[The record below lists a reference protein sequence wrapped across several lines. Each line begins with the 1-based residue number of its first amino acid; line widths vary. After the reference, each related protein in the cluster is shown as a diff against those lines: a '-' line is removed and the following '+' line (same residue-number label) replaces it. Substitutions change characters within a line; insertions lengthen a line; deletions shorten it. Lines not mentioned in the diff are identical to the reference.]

1 MKALPFAGIFLSTVS
16 FASAQEA
23 ATLNPKPDGIGL
35 LSTDWGLTL
44 QLKSL
49 EGAGLGLDYT
59 WVPFP
64 DARNGDDLIE
74 QYGALGNADW
84 GLLADIKAEGFLAF
98 QSGGD
103 ATSPK
108 ALSVEGNLFTNIIAS
123 EVAGQDWWVD
133 VGVSAFQLEADQ
145 DFDRINYVFRPYV
158 LTPIPGSHLLSG
170 AIQDLFGIPAS
181 GATADGGVDLRN
193 DRPVYLRAGYSLV
206 SGIKDDGTDA
216 ENRAE
221 LALTWRVGL
230 YRGSTFDAGYRH
242 FFENDDDY
250 GFLELTLSMPVMED
264 IALILKYT
272 DGELP
277 PSLAAAQSVSAG
289 FSISF

>member
-1 MKALPFAGIFLSTVS
+1 MKAIPTACLCGAAMTC
-16 FASAQEA
+16 AAAAQVP
-23 ATLNPKPDGIGL
+23 ATIEGPG

-49 EGAGLGLDYT
+49 EGSGLGLDYA

-64 DARNGDDLIE
+64 DARNGKDLIE
-74 QYGALGNADW
+74 NYGALGNADW

-103 ATSPK
+103 ETSPK
-108 ALSVEGNLFTNIIAS
+108 ALSVEGNLFSNFRVG

-133 VGVSAFQLEADQ
+133 VGVSAFQFEADQ
-145 DFDRINYVFRPYV
+145 DFDRVNYVFRPYV
-158 LTPIPGSHLLSG
+158 LVPVPGSHLLSG
-170 AIQDLFGIPAS
+170 AIQELFDVGTS
-181 GATADGGVDLRN
+181 QATAEGGVDLPN
-193 DRPVYLRAGYSLV
+193 NRPVYLRAGYSLV
-206 SGIKDDGTDA
+206 SGIKDDGSDA

-221 LALTWRVGL
+221 LAATWKVHL
-230 YRGSTFDAGYRH
+230 YRGITFDAGYRH
-242 FFENDDDY
+242 FFGEDDDY
-250 GFLELTLSMPVMED
+250 GFLELTLSMPVVED
-264 IALILKYT
+264 VAVILKYT

-277 PSLAAAQSVSAG
+277 PSQASAQSISGG